1 MSHCAECAC
10 WITDKQLLFANF
22 ERLEPLA
29 GPGKGI
35 CRGPLGGLAVGP
47 EFGCVAFIPGDQ
59 HIDIQDHRPL
69 EVWEVWEMIPCPDCL
84 GKGTPGEVPDHPA
97 NSTMGFS
104 ADNRC
109 AGTGNVRRYGDGH
122 VGDEQTRMH
131 PLEAAKIR
139 AEKEAL
145 LRGDLDRQIAELDKP
160 PAATDDPIKGS
171 SNLPF

>member
-1 MSHCAECAC
+1 MSHCSDCAC

-29 GPGKGI
+29 EPGKGV

-47 EFGCVAFIPGDQ
+47 DFGCIAFIPGDQ
-59 HIDIQDHRPL
+59 HIDIQDHRPC
-69 EVWEVWEMIPCPDCL
+69 EVYDVWEMIPCPDCR
-84 GKGTPGEVPDHPA
+84 GRGTPEDVPDHPA

-104 ADNRC
+104 SCHRC
-109 AGTGNVRRYGDGH
+109 AGMGHVRRYGDGYE
-122 VGDEQTRMH
+122 GDEQTRMH
-131 PLEAAKIR
+131 PLEVAQIRAAK
-139 AEKEAL
+139 EAV

-160 PAATDDPIKGS
+160 PPPPEPVKGS